1 MYLVI
6 VPWADG
12 LTNIDQST
20 KRVRGLVWE
29 NDTGICG
36 RNVDTGQNTIIGHS
50 HIMGPII
57 INYPKH
63 LRSGVLDQEYC
74 LPELSK

>member
-12 LTNIDQST
+12 LTHINQST

-36 RNVDTGQNTIIGHS
+36 RNVDTGQNKIKGHS
-50 HIMGPII
+50 HMGLII
-57 INYPKH
+57 INNPKH